1 MIRVNSDQ
9 CFLMILYCR
18 QKSSD
23 FSTLFGT
30 KPHPILP
37 CISIY
42 SGISI
47 NYYNEVPGTGKICSL
62 QRGFVISRYLYIYF
76 TITGVNKSFVMLR
89 TSLYRGY

>member
-9 CFLMILYCR
+9 FFLMILYCR

-47 NYYNEVPGTGKICSL
+47 NYNEVPGTGKICSL
-62 QRGFVISRYLYIYF
+62 QRGFVISRYFYILYF
-76 TITGVNKSFVMLR
+76 TITGVNKSFVILR
-89 TSLYRGY
+89 TSL

>member
-9 CFLMILYCR
+9 FFLMILYCG

-47 NYYNEVPGTGKICSL
+47 
-62 QRGFVISRYLYIYF
+62 
-76 TITGVNKSFVMLR
+76 
-89 TSLYRGY
+89 